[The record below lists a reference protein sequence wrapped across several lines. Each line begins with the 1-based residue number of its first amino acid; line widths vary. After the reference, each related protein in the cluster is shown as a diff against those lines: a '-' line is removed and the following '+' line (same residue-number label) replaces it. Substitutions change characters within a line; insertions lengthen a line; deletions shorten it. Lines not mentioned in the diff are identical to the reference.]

1 MSATFPNIE
10 EFGDWLSDANVY
22 HTEHR
27 PKPLDKFV
35 VRGTNGDR
43 WQMSREQEH
52 EGRVLKVTKRNIYTN
67 HHPVSNDPDG
77 ITELCL
83 ECIRRGGQVS
93 PDKDGIHDSQYMLP
107 ANFIFEFHLFTCGC
121 IDCITTQVKMI

>member
-1 MSATFPNIE
+1 MSATVPNIE
-10 EFGDWLSDANVY
+10 EFGEWLSDANVY

-35 VRGTNGDR
+35 VNGTNGDR
-43 WQMSREQEH
+43 WHMSRGEEH

-67 HHPVSNDPDG
+67 PLPVSNDPDG

-83 ECIRRGGQVS
+83 ACIRKGGQVS
-93 PDKDGIHDSQYMLP
+93 PHQGGIHDSQYDLRV
-107 ANFIFEFHLFTCGC
+107 ES
-121 IDCITTQVKMI
+121 